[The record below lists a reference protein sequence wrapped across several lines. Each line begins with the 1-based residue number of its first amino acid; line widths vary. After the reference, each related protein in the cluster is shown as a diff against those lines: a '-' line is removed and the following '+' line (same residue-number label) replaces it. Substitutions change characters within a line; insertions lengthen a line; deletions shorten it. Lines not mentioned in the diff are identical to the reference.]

1 MTMIQFDKK
10 TQTFHLSN
18 ETISYI
24 LGIEEGNTLAHLYFG
39 EKITRYH
46 GNFRYPR
53 LDRSFSPNLPNASDR
68 SFSLDT
74 VLQEYSGFGAGD
86 FRIPAH
92 QLRQSDGTIVTNF
105 QVKTHKIVTG
115 KPQLEGL
122 PATYAQA
129 VEEAQTLIVVVED
142 RFRGLEIELSYTIFA
157 NYPVIARNARLI
169 NHGKEKVIIE
179 KLASMAVDFPA
190 EAFELI
196 HLNGTWAKERMIT
209 REPLQTGIKVLDS
222 KRGSSSHQQN
232 PFVALAKPHTTEE
245 TGEVYGFCLVYS
257 GSHETMIEKDPY
269 DQLRLTMG
277 INSFDFR
284 WVLNPTEQFQTPE
297 VVMSFSDK
305 GLNELSHS
313 YHELFNQQL
322 VRGSFQKKERPV
334 LINNWEATYF
344 DFNEEKLLAIVDEA
358 KEIGIELFVLDDGWF
373 GKRESDNTSLGDWY
387 ENTGKVKM
395 GLKNLSK
402 EVHARGLQFGIWFEP
417 EMISEDSELYRA
429 HPDWALQIPGRGKS
443 LGRSQYVLDFSREE
457 VRAHIYQQMK
467 AFFDEVP
474 VDYVKWDMNRNMTE
488 VYSEKLTAE
497 EQGSTA
503 HRYMLGLYEFM
514 EKLTAEYPAI
524 LFESCSGGGG
534 RFDAGMLYYMPQ
546 TWTSDNTDAIARLKI
561 QYGTSLVYPVSSMG
575 SHVSAIP
582 NHQTSRNTSLEIR
595 GNVAMSGVF
604 GYELDLSTLS
614 EKEKLQMKQ
623 QVAFYKKH
631 RSLIQY
637 GTFTRLLSPF
647 EGNETAWMFI
657 SKDKKE
663 ALVFYYRVL
672 VEASRPLECLKLQGL
687 DETKIY
693 SMNADAIFGGDE
705 LMNIGFYIDP
715 SLSGDYATQMFHLKE
730 IEEQ

>member
-39 EKITRYH
+39 KKITRYH

-105 QVKTHKIVTG
+105 QVKTHKIVAG
-115 KPQLEGL
+115 KPELEGL

-297 VVMSFSDK
+297 VAMSFSDK

>member
-39 EKITRYH
+39 KKITRYH

-105 QVKTHKIVTG
+105 QVKTHEIVAG

-429 HPDWALQIPGRGKS
+429 HSDWALQIPGRGKS

-497 EQGSTA
+497 EQEVR
-503 HRYMLGLYEFM
+503 HI
-514 EKLTAEYPAI
+514 AI
-524 LFESCSGGGG
+524 C
-534 RFDAGMLYYMPQ
+534 
-546 TWTSDNTDAIARLKI
+546 
-561 QYGTSLVYPVSSMG
+561 
-575 SHVSAIP
+575 
-582 NHQTSRNTSLEIR
+582 
-595 GNVAMSGVF
+595 
-604 GYELDLSTLS
+604 
-614 EKEKLQMKQ
+614 
-623 QVAFYKKH
+623 
-631 RSLIQY
+631 
-637 GTFTRLLSPF
+637 
-647 EGNETAWMFI
+647 
-657 SKDKKE
+657 
-663 ALVFYYRVL
+663 
-672 VEASRPLECLKLQGL
+672 
-687 DETKIY
+687 
-693 SMNADAIFGGDE
+693 
-705 LMNIGFYIDP
+705 
-715 SLSGDYATQMFHLKE
+715 
-730 IEEQ
+730 

>member
-10 TQTFHLSN
+10 TQTFHLIN

-39 EKITRYH
+39 KKITRYH

-68 SFSLDT
+68 LFSLDT

-105 QVKTHKIVTG
+105 QVKTHKIVAG
-115 KPQLEGL
+115 KPRLEGL
-122 PATYAQA
+122 PATYTQA

-179 KLASMAVDFPA
+179 KLASIAVDFPA

-297 VVMSFSDK
+297 VVMSYSDK

-693 SMNADAIFGGDE
+693 SMNADAMFGGDE

>member
-1 MTMIQFDKK
+1 MMIKFDKH

-39 EKITRYH
+39 KKIAHYH
-46 GNFRYPR
+46 GHFHYPR
-53 LDRSFSPNLPNASDR
+53 LDRSFSPNLPTASDR
-68 SFSLDT
+68 LFSLDT
-74 VLQEYSGFGAGD
+74 VLQEYAGFGAGD
-86 FRIPAH
+86 FRTPAH

-105 QVKTHKIVTG
+105 QVKTYKIFDG
-115 KPQLEGL
+115 KPSLEGL
-122 PATYAQA
+122 PATYTRAD
-129 VEEAQTLIVVVED
+129 EEAQTLIVVLED
-142 RFRGLEIELSYTIFA
+142 TFRGLEIELSYTIFT
-157 NYPVIARNARLI
+157 NYPVITRNARLI
-169 NHGKEKVIIE
+169 NHGQEKVVIE
-179 KLASMAVDFPA
+179 KLASMAIDFPA
-190 EAFELI
+190 DNFELI

-209 REPLQTGIKVLDS
+209 REHIQTGIKVLDS

-232 PFVALAKPHTTEE
+232 PFVAIAKPHTTEE

-257 GSHETMIEKDPY
+257 GNHETMIEKDPY
-269 DQLRLTMG
+269 DQLRMTMG

-284 WVLNPTEQFQTPE
+284 WVLHPNTHFQTPE
-297 VVMSFSDK
+297 VVMSFSDN
-305 GLNELSHS
+305 GLNDLSHT
-313 YHELFNQQL
+313 YHDLFNQQL
-322 VRGSFQKKERPV
+322 VRGNFQKKERPV

-373 GKRESDNTSLGDWY
+373 GKRESDNSSLGDWY

-467 AFFDEVP
+467 TFFDEVS

-488 VYSEKLTAE
+488 VYSEKLVAD

-514 EKLTAEYPAI
+514 EKLTNEYPMI

-604 GYELDLSTLS
+604 GYELDLSALS
-614 EKEKLQMKQ
+614 EKEKTEMKR
-623 QVAFYKKH
+623 QVDFYKTH
-631 RSLIQY
+631 RKLIQY

-647 EGNETAWMFI
+647 EGNETAWMFV

-672 VEASRPLECLKLQGL
+672 VEASRPLERLKLQDL
-687 DETKIY
+687 DARKVY
-693 SMNADAIFGGDE
+693 SMNGESLFGGDE

-715 SLSGDYATQMFHLKE
+715 ALSGDYATQMFHLKE
-730 IEEQ
+730 LSIDE